1 MLSGR
6 GGIANTPLDDIESH
20 LGIIGWRKKC
30 LYVLLIILMLLI
42 ITNLV
47 LTLWI
52 LKVMEFSTVSFV
64 SLHPLP
70 PFHKIA

>member
-1 MLSGR
+1 MLSSR
-6 GGIANTPLDDIESH
+6 GGIANTPLNANPALMDDIESH

-30 LYVLLIILMLLI
+30 LYVLLIVLMLLI

-52 LKVMEFSTVSFV
+52 LKVMEFSTVGLLF
-64 SLHPLP
+64 
-70 PFHKIA
+70 IQ